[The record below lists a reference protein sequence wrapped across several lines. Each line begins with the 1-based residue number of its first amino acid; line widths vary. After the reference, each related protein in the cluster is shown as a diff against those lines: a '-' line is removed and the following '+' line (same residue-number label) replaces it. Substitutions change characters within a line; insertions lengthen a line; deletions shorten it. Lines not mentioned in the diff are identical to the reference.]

1 MGTLTNRMTNQETVD
16 QKEGRRKMIFLFL
29 AMLGI
34 YTANFR
40 IMEILDPVTTTYLPV
55 SILSEGNFELSEF
68 KSLIR
73 EKVLVE
79 VNGNFYSI
87 YPVFS
92 SVLVTPIYFV
102 PFILGA
108 FDPIYEFPQSD
119 DIAKKVWFIPYL
131 GKFAA
136 SILAALSVLIFF
148 SIMKIKFPDRNAM
161 KYAICFGLGTS
172 VWSISSQALFQH
184 PANQVFLLLSVYF
197 LVIKKNLRLYT
208 SLAGLSLALAVLARP
223 FSVLFLL
230 VITIYVL
237 IDRRKY
243 FTYLLGGIILPTFFL
258 LMYNFT
264 HFGSIFETGYGD
276 EAYQW
281 TGNVFEGLVGSL
293 ISPGRGLFIF
303 TPFLIF
309 GFIGMFKF
317 IKNNVKDGLMIAVGI
332 GIIVHLLAITKWHGW
347 HGGGSWSY
355 RLILDVI
362 PFIMLF
368 IPYYE
373 FSFSKTKKRIFKI
386 LVIYSIFIQFLGAST
401 FVSRRMDV
409 WDWRLSSIVWCLNE
423 TRPKLFTIVYDSGLV
438 KRSDDGSVINRF
450 VHSVNYSLQGFY
462 RLISPFPR
470 YDWDENK
477 GDETD

>member
-1 MGTLTNRMTNQETVD
+1 MYPKD
-16 QKEGRRKMIFLFL
+16 GRRKMIFLFL

-40 IMEILDPVTTTYLPV
+40 IEKILDPIPTTYLPV
-55 SILSEGNFELSEF
+55 SILSKGNFELSEF
-68 KSLIR
+68 KSLIKER
-73 EKVLVE
+73 VLVE
-79 VNGNFYSI
+79 VDGNIYSM

-102 PFILGA
+102 PFVLGA

-119 DIAKKVWFIPYL
+119 NIKKKVWFIPYL

-136 SILAALSVLIFF
+136 AILTSLSVMVFF
-148 SIMKIKFPDRNAM
+148 SIMKIKFPDSNAM

-172 VWSISSQALFQH
+172 VWSINSQALYQH
-184 PANQVFLLLSVYF
+184 PANQLFLLLSIYF
-197 LVIKKNLRLYT
+197 LLIEKKPKLYT

-223 FSVLFLL
+223 FSLLFVL

-237 IDRRKY
+237 IDRRTY
-243 FTYLLGGIILPTFFL
+243 FTYLLGGTILPAL
-258 LMYNFT
+258 LLLTYNFT
-264 HFGSIFETGYGD
+264 HFGSIFETGYGE

-281 TGNVFEGLVGSL
+281 TGNVFEGLAALL

-317 IKNNVKDGLMIAVGI
+317 LKNNVKDGLMIALGV
-332 GIIVHLLAITKWHGW
+332 GIIVHLIAITRWHGW
-347 HGGGSWSY
+347 HGGNSWSY
-355 RLILDVI
+355 RIIVELI

-368 IPYYE
+368 IPYSE
-373 FSFSKTKKRIFKI
+373 FSYSKNKKRIFKI
-386 LVIYSIFIQFLGAST
+386 LVIYSIFIQFLGTST
-401 FVSRRMDV
+401 FRSRRNNV

-423 TRPKLFTIVYDSGLV
+423 TKPKLFTIVYDSGMV
-438 KRSDDGSVINRF
+438 KRDDDESVVNRF
-450 VHSVNYSLQGFY
+450 VHSVNFSLQGFY
-462 RLISPFPR
+462 RIISPFPR
-470 YDWDENK
+470 YDWSAKKLNEVISVK
-477 GDETD
+477 